1 MHGSEMLVF
10 KKAVVT
16 LMDKMRVL
24 DKLCEIVSY
33 TAVAPDFS
41 TNE

>member
-1 MHGSEMLVF
+1 MHGSEMLVL

-16 LMDKMRVL
+16 FMDKMQVL
-24 DKLCEIVSY
+24 DKLCAIVSY

-41 TNE
+41 THE

>member
-10 KKAVVT
+10 KKAVET
-16 LMDKMRVL
+16 LMDKMA
-24 DKLCEIVSY
+24 LCAIVSY